1 VESTARPRTGRGA
14 VVGWSVEGERRRSG
28 DGAGEGVLRALKT
41 TRRRRE
47 EEKRER

>member
-28 DGAGEGVLRALKT
+28 DGAGEGVLRASK

-47 EEKRER
+47 EEQRER

>member
-1 VESTARPRTGRGA
+1 VESTARTRTGRGV

-41 TRRRRE
+41 RRRE
-47 EEKRER
+47 EEKRGR

>member
-1 VESTARPRTGRGA
+1 MESTARPRTGRAA
-14 VVGWSVEGERRRSG
+14 VVGWSVERERGGG

-41 TRRRRE
+41 RRRE